1 MYSTGNTITSL
12 LISLGVIIVVFLI
25 FRAVMLWYWKV
36 NDIVKNQ
43 ERTNELLEKVYLQL
57 GGKKSTLNVPKED
70 IDRTQSM
77 IDSLRKD
84 QVLVKN
90 LRTGDLKT
98 ELKSTWLSDEKLGYN
113 KDFEMVYDPEN
124 PEK

>member
-113 KDFEMVYDPEN
+113 KDFEMVYDPEK